1 MKKIFYRELLWF
13 IMAIIFSLLL
23 AFLYLEIMDLSSSDR
38 HLKSIERIFS
48 VQLYLIGCIVSFIS
62 IYIVRLIVGIIKVL
76 VNY

>member
-13 IMAIIFSLLL
+13 IMTIIFSLLL

-38 HLKSIERIFS
+38 YLKSIERIFS

-62 IYIVRLIVGIIKVL
+62 IYIVRLIVGIIKTL

>member
-23 AFLYLEIMDLSSSDR
+23 SFVYLEIMDLSSSDR

-62 IYIVRLIVGIIKVL
+62 IYIVRLIVGIIKTL